1 MIIKWSN
8 LSSKMEPVAHLKH
21 LSENYTKIIQTT
33 LLRLHTDCTEI
44 AKCYQTAIKV
54 NVVDVPVSAVF
65 AFVDNIPKTHTG

>member
-1 MIIKWSN
+1 MVKLIVKNGTCSTFKTLVRKLHKN
-8 LSSKMEPVAHLKH
+8 
-21 LSENYTKIIQTT
+21 NTNN